1 MLNNEKIGYCRR
13 ENNANLRRFV
23 ALYILTRGLDVWL
36 RDVGF
41 ADPRLLYGESGE
53 GTKAAKSP
61 LKRRRLGAP
70 RLKLFRDLCSA
81 YGSMQYNGVFAI
93 PKENRNG
100 G

>member
-1 MLNNEKIGYCRR
+1 MT
-13 ENNANLRRFV
+13 
-23 ALYILTRGLDVWL
+23 LYILTRGLDVWL

-41 ADPRLLYGESGE
+41 ANPRLLYGESGE

-61 LKRRRLGAP
+61 PKRIALRSTRRLGAP

-93 PKENRNG
+93 TKENKNG